1 MKDIKGLNIK
11 DLGFNP
17 IKLGDFLYYEGPL
30 LSHFIDKNKPEDNY
44 LYSWVDFNEAAHRWL
59 ISKSTEKDL
68 LSFFNGE
75 ISMLALVKS
84 NIFVT
89 LLDLDNELNKVNIQ
103 IVPTSELPDN
113 YLPIEDS
120 FFKEEFYH
128 IYALELKQTLLEKQ
142 KVTIEEQSLLK
153 MLLQEVQS
161 IKIQQTK
168 TNGVLS
174 VLVNKLTMPFE
185 NQM

>member
-1 MKDIKGLNIK
+1 MKDIRGLNIN
-11 DLGFNP
+11 DLGFIP

-44 LYSWVDFNEAAHRWL
+44 FYSWVDFNETAHRWL
-59 ISKSTEKDL
+59 ISKFTEKDL

-89 LLDLDNELNKVNIQ
+89 LLDLDNELNKVKIQ
-103 IVPTSELPDN
+103 IVPTSELPEN

-128 IYALELKQTLLEKQ
+128 TYATQLKQTLLEKK

-168 TNGVLS
+168 TNGVLTI
-174 VLVNKLTMPFE
+174 LANKLNMPFE